1 MAKIYTKTGDKGTTS
16 LFGGKRV
23 PKNDL
28 RVISYGTVDELTS
41 FIGLAVAKLNQQKTT
56 LSSGSLTNW
65 HSGKETPGPSASSI
79 ARSFGPVKSHKK
91 RGVDPGGVEPPP
103 PGLTDLMP
111 HRSGP
116 TQGALSQIKTLQST
130 EKLLTTIQTDLYEIM
145 AYLANAPMKL
155 ESLESHTA
163 LFETTIDDITK
174 KLPELRS
181 FILPQGGELAS
192 LFHVCRALA
201 RRCERNLV
209 AYKRASKST
218 RQHEKNIVQY
228 LNRLSDLFFTLAR
241 QAAEKEI
248 KVKTFGN

>member
-16 LFGGKRV
+16 LFGGRRV
-23 PKNDL
+23 PKNDP

-41 FIGLAVAKLNQQKTT
+41 FIGVALAKTKRKQT
-56 LSSGSLTNW
+56 
-65 HSGKETPGPSASSI
+65 KE
-79 ARSFGPVKSHKK
+79 
-91 RGVDPGGVEPPP
+91 
-103 PGLTDLMP
+103 
-111 HRSGP
+111 
-116 TQGALSQIKTLQST
+116 
-130 EKLLTTIQTDLYEIM
+130 LLTTIQTDLYEIM

-155 ESLESHTA
+155 ESLQSHTVM
-163 LFETTIDDITK
+163 FEATIDDITK

-181 FILPQGGELAS
+181 FILPQGGELAA
-192 LFHVCRALA
+192 LLHVCRALA

-209 AYKRASKST
+209 AFKRTTKSA

-241 QAAEKEI
+241 QAGKKEI